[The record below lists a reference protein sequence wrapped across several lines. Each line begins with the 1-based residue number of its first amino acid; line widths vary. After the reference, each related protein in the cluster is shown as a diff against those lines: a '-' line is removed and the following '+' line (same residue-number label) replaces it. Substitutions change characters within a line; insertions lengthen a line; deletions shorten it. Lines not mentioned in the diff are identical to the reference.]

1 MSMTTMAK
9 TDRTKAKKSRWAAL
23 ALAALVVAGGSVAV
37 PQAASAATKT
47 CGADGYSCSTTVS
60 AKSKI
65 TIRAIDTSNRTKSKS
80 YTVKTL
86 GGTTM
91 CSGKITVNGGS
102 KACYL
107 GGYKGKVKITVSKDW
122 SAGARITTS

>member
-1 MSMTTMAK
+1 MSMTT
-9 TDRTKAKKSRWAAL
+9 KKKNRWAAL
-23 ALAALVVAGGSVAV
+23 ALAALVVAGGTVAV
-37 PQAASAATKT
+37 PQAASAATRT
-47 CGADGYSCSTTVS
+47 CGGDAYSCSTTVQ
-60 AKSKI
+60 AKGKI
-65 TIRAIDTSNRTKSKS
+65 TIRAIDTTYRTKSKS

-122 SAGARITTS
+122 SPGMRITTS

>member
-1 MSMTTMAK
+1 MSMK
-9 TDRTKAKKSRWAAL
+9 TEKKNRWAAL
-23 ALAALVVAGGSVAV
+23 ALAALVVAGGTVAV
-37 PQAASAATKT
+37 PQAASAATRT
-47 CGADGYSCSTTVS
+47 CGGDGYSCSTTVQS
-60 AKSKI
+60 KSRI
-65 TIRAIDTSNRTKSKS
+65 DIRAIDTTYRTKSKS

-107 GGYKGKVKITVSKDW
+107 GGNRGKVKITVAKGW
-122 SAGARITTS
+122 SPGMRITTS

>member
-1 MSMTTMAK
+1 MSMTTMSK
-9 TDRTKAKKSRWAAL
+9 NDTTKAKKSRWAAL
-23 ALAALVVAGGSVAV
+23 ALAALVMAGGTVAV

-47 CGADGYSCSTTVS
+47 CGGDSYSCSTTVS

-65 TIRAIDTSNRTKSKS
+65 TIRVIDTSYNKKSKS
-80 YTVKTL
+80 YTVKTA

-122 SAGARITTS
+122 FTGARITTS

>member
-1 MSMTTMAK
+1 MK
-9 TDRTKAKKSRWAAL
+9 TKKNRWAAI
-23 ALAALVVAGGSVAV
+23 ALAALVVAGGTVAA

-47 CGADGYSCSTTVS
+47 CGGDGYSCSTTVQ

-65 TIRAIDTSNRTKSKS
+65 TIRAIDTSYAKKSKS

-91 CSGKITVNGGS
+91 CSGKIVVNGGG
-102 KACYL
+102 KACHL

-122 SAGARITTS
+122 FPGMRITTS

>member
-1 MSMTTMAK
+1 MSMK
-9 TDRTKAKKSRWAAL
+9 TKKNRWAAI
-23 ALAALVVAGGSVAV
+23 ALAALVVAGGTLAV

-47 CGADGYSCSTTVS
+47 CGDDSYSCSATVQ

-65 TIRAIDTSNRTKSKS
+65 TIRAIDTTYAKKSKS
-80 YTVKTL
+80 YTVKTP

-107 GGYKGKVKITVSKDW
+107 GGYKGKVKITVAKDW
-122 SAGARITTS
+122 FPGMRITTS